1 VNVRSAN
8 TAPSRGEALTCR
20 LMQRADWPA
29 VERIYAAGILG
40 GNATFDAEPPSEEA
54 FFAHRIPELSIV
66 AETGA
71 GIVGW
76 AAASPVS
83 SRPVY
88 SGVVEHSVYVAAEAT
103 GRGVAG
109 ALLASLAERART
121 AGYWSIQSA
130 IFPENTASIAL
141 HRKAGFREVGR
152 MERIARAS
160 HGPFA
165 GRWRDTLV
173 FQLRL

>member
-1 VNVRSAN
+1 
-8 TAPSRGEALTCR
+8 
-20 LMQRADWPA
+20 MQRADWPA

-40 GNATFDAEPPSEEA
+40 GNATFDAEPPSQEA
-54 FFAHRIPELSIV
+54 FFARRIPELSVV
-66 AETGA
+66 AEIGA

-88 SGVVEHSVYVAAEAT
+88 AGVVEHSVYVAAEAT
-103 GRGVAG
+103 GQGVAG

-130 IFPENTASIAL
+130 IFPENTASIVL

-165 GRWRDTLV
+165 GEWRDTLV